1 MCVPDYIRLDFI
13 SMIMFNSEDLCSTRS
28 YPTNFSYADRT
39 PSDIFIM
46 EWIISCWVSTWT
58 YQM

>member
-46 EWIISCWVSTWT
+46 EWIISC
-58 YQM
+58 